1 LKESQTHRKAPE
13 NSIVMTQVTRLQEL
27 LYEVKIGEV
36 MTRKV
41 IHVTPPTPMAE
52 IRKLLREHRISGIP
66 VVQDG
71 KLEGII
77 SIEDLINTLAE
88 SAMGATV
95 GERMTRNPV
104 TLREDEPVVVVI
116 NQFAT
121 HGYGRFLVVDEKGH
135 MVGIVTRGDIIEGL
149 LKKLEI
155 EYHEEEI
162 RRYRV
167 SHIFEDVV
175 SDRTSIILRYD
186 ILARDFKHAG
196 EASSNIKLVLT
207 RLGAPLEVVRRA
219 AIATYEAEMNIII
232 HTTEGGEIEA
242 EIQAGRLILRAVDR
256 GPGIPDIARAM
267 QPGFSTAAEWI
278 RELGFGA
285 GMGLSNIQRCA
296 NEMKLESPGQ
306 KYTFLEATFYL
317 DGKKQESPP
326 GVESGGKRL
335 MES

>member
-1 LKESQTHRKAPE
+1 MAK
-13 NSIVMTQVTRLQEL
+13 ITRLQEL

-41 IHVTPPTPMAE
+41 IHVTPQTPMAE

-95 GERMTRNPV
+95 GEKMTRNPV
-104 TLREDEPVVVVI
+104 TLREDEPVVVAI
-116 NQFAT
+116 NHFAT
-121 HGYGRFLVVDEKGH
+121 HGYGRFLVVDGKGH

-149 LKKLEI
+149 LKKLEV

-196 EASSNIKLVLT
+196 EASSNIKRVLT

-326 GVESGGKRL
+326 GAESVGKRL

>member
-1 LKESQTHRKAPE
+1 
-13 NSIVMTQVTRLQEL
+13 MTQVTRLQEL

-41 IHVTPPTPMAE
+41 IHVTPQTPIAE

-71 KLEGII
+71 NLEGII

-88 SAMGATV
+88 SAMAATV

-104 TLREDEPVVVVI
+104 TLREDEPVVVAI
-116 NQFAT
+116 NHFAT
-121 HGYGRFLVVDEKGH
+121 HGYGRYLVVDGKGH

-149 LKKLEI
+149 LKKLEV

-196 EASSNIKLVLT
+196 EASSNIKQVLT

-242 EIQAGRLILRAVDR
+242 EIQAGRLILRAMDR
-256 GPGIPDIARAM
+256 GPGIPDIAKAM
-267 QPGFSTAAEWI
+267 EPGFSTAAEWI

-285 GMGLSNIQRCA
+285 GMGLSNIKRCA
-296 NEMKLESPGQ
+296 NEMKLESPDQ
-306 KYTFLEATFYL
+306 KRTCLEATFYL

-326 GVESGGKRL
+326 RAESGERPPDP
-335 MES
+335 SN

>member
-1 LKESQTHRKAPE
+1 
-13 NSIVMTQVTRLQEL
+13 MTQITRVQEL

-41 IHVTPPTPMAE
+41 IHVTPQTPMAE
-52 IRKLLREHRISGIP
+52 IRKLLREHRISGVP

-88 SAMGATV
+88 SAMAATV

-104 TLREDEPVVVVI
+104 TLREDEPVVAAI
-116 NQFAT
+116 NHFAT
-121 HGYGRFLVVDEKGH
+121 HGYGRYLVVDGKGQ

-149 LKKLEI
+149 LKKLEV

-186 ILARDFKHAG
+186 IVARDFKHAG

-256 GPGIPDIARAM
+256 GPGIPDIAKAM
-267 QPGFSTAAEWI
+267 EPGFSTAAEWI

-285 GMGLSNIQRCA
+285 GMGLSNIKRCA
-296 NEMKLESPGQ
+296 NEMKLESPEQ
-306 KYTFLEATFYL
+306 KWTYLEATFYL
-317 DGKKQESPP
+317 DGKKQDSNPP
-326 GVESGGKRL
+326 GKIGGK
-335 MES
+335 EA

>member
-1 LKESQTHRKAPE
+1 MAQ
-13 NSIVMTQVTRLQEL
+13 ITRLQEL

-41 IHVTPPTPMAE
+41 IQVSPQTPMAE

-66 VVQDG
+66 VVEDG

-88 SAMGATV
+88 SAMDATV

-116 NQFAT
+116 NHFAT
-121 HGYGRFLVVDEKGH
+121 HGYGRFLVMDEKDH

-186 ILARDFKHAG
+186 VLARDFKHAG

-242 EIQAGRLILRAVDR
+242 EIQPGRLILRAVDR
-256 GPGIPDIARAM
+256 GPGIPDIAKAM
-267 QPGFSTAAEWI
+267 EPGFSTAAEWI

-285 GMGLSNIQRCA
+285 GMGLSNIKRCA
-296 NEMKLESPGQ
+296 NEMKLESPE
-306 KYTFLEATFYL
+306 KKWTYLEATFYL
-317 DGKKQESPP
+317 DGKNQKSPP
-326 GVESGGKRL
+326 IPSAEGAKTGGL
-335 MES
+335 

>member
-1 LKESQTHRKAPE
+1 
-13 NSIVMTQVTRLQEL
+13 MTKITRLQEL
-27 LYEVKIGEV
+27 VYEMKVGEV
-36 MTRKV
+36 MTREV
-41 IHVTPPTPMAE
+41 IQVTPQTRMGS
-52 IRKLLREHRISGIP
+52 IRKLLRERRISGVP

-71 KLEGII
+71 KLEGLI
-77 SIEDLINTLAE
+77 SIEDLINALAE
-88 SAMGATV
+88 SAMEATV
-95 GERMTRNPV
+95 GEKMTRNPV
-104 TLREDEPVVVVI
+104 TLRAEEPVVMAI
-116 NQFAT
+116 NLFAT
-121 HGYGRFLVVDEKGH
+121 HGYGRFPVVDEEGR

-149 LKKLEI
+149 LKKLEV

-167 SHIFEDVV
+167 SHIFEDIV

-186 ILARDFKHAG
+186 VMARDFKHAG

-219 AIATYEAEMNIII
+219 AIAAYEAEMNIII

-242 EIQAGRLILRAVDR
+242 EVQPGRLIIRAVDR

-296 NEMKLESPGQ
+296 NEMKLESPEQ
-306 KYTFLEATFYL
+306 KWTRLEATFYL
-317 DGKKQESPP
+317 NGRGQKSPP
-326 GVESGGKRL
+326 ASES
-335 MES
+335 ESKKTDGF

>member
-1 LKESQTHRKAPE
+1 
-13 NSIVMTQVTRLQEL
+13 MTQITRVQEL

-41 IHVTPPTPMAE
+41 IHVNPQTPMAE
-52 IRKLLREHRISGIP
+52 IRRLLREHRISGIP

-77 SIEDLINTLAE
+77 SIEDLINSLAE
-88 SAMGATV
+88 SAMDATA

-104 TLREDEPVVVVI
+104 TLREDEPVVVAI
-116 NQFAT
+116 NHFAT
-121 HGYGRFLVVDEKGH
+121 HGYGRFLVVDGKGH

-149 LKKLEI
+149 LKKLEV

-196 EASSNIKLVLT
+196 EASSNIKRVLT

-326 GVESGGKRL
+326 GAESGGKRL

>member
-1 LKESQTHRKAPE
+1 
-13 NSIVMTQVTRLQEL
+13 MTQITRVQEL

-36 MTRKV
+36 MTREV
-41 IHVTPPTPMAE
+41 IHVSPQTPMAE
-52 IRKLLREHRISGIP
+52 IRRLLREHRISGIP

-88 SAMGATV
+88 SAMAATV

-104 TLREDEPVVVVI
+104 TLREDEPVVAAI
-116 NQFAT
+116 NHFAT
-121 HGYGRFLVVDEKGH
+121 HGYGRYLVVDGKGH

-149 LKKLEI
+149 LKKLEV

-207 RLGAPLEVVRRA
+207 RLGVPLEVARRA

-256 GPGIPDIARAM
+256 GPGIPDIAKAM
-267 QPGFSTAAEWI
+267 EPGFSTAAEWI

-285 GMGLSNIQRCA
+285 GMGLSNIKRCA
-296 NEMKLESPGQ
+296 NEMKLESPE
-306 KYTFLEATFYL
+306 KKRTYLEATFYL

-326 GVESGGKRL
+326 RADAEGKKLSGP
-335 MES
+335 